1 MNNFYKTLT
10 EHSDTKKYSPF
21 QVWENIIGQ
30 SCDCKAALK
39 QTIYNVKNFKLK
51 EFNFKVIH
59 RILSCEINLKKWKLQ
74 DHDKCI
80 ECGNQHS
87 ILHLLYE
94 CPNSGILWRLVEEC
108 FGYSVS
114 PYKIIFGDSEETY
127 INFIISLICY
137 LLYKYWLLR
146 KNEYITLSLKYFI
159 VNELEYRNQVYR
171 ILNWAEIQVNINKLK
186 HYIMLFI

>member
-1 MNNFYKTLT
+1 MIWNIVLIGLNVTL
-10 EHSDTKKYSPF
+10 
-21 QVWENIIGQ
+21 
-30 SCDCKAALK
+30 
-39 QTIYNVKNFKLK
+39 
-51 EFNFKVIH
+51 H
-59 RILSCEINLKKWKLQ
+59 RRPHLYILSRSLFILREEVKGLVKMSRREVSSVLK
-74 DHDKCI
+74 KCI

-94 CPNSGILWRLVEEC
+94 CPNSSILWRLVEEC

-146 KNEYITLSLKYFI
+146 KNEHITLSLKYFI

-186 HYIMLFI
+186 HYIMLFIFI